1 MGKPTCSIDGCN
13 RPRFG
18 HGWCNLHYT
27 RWRNHGDPLWEP
39 DTFQNQGA
47 TCRAEEP
54 CDKPATAKG
63 LCKNHYYR
71 LRTHGTTAPLPTL
84 SPAERLWANT
94 NKNGPVPAYRPELGP
109 CWVPAGEYQQDAYG
123 RIWIDG
129 KSLMAHR
136 FAYELEVRPIPDDLV
151 IDHLC
156 RYPPCRNPAHLEPV
170 TDAVNVLRGISPMA
184 LNALKTHCPQG
195 HPYDEENTY
204 YEPDGKGRQCKICS
218 RERQRE
224 AYALISKGLGLP
236 GDRTHCPQG
245 HPYDEANTRH
255 RPDGRREC
263 RTCRRENQRARRAA
277 SRGDQ
282 APRG

>member
-1 MGKPTCSIDGCN
+1 MAKATCDVTGCTN
-13 RPRFG
+13 PGPIRR
-18 HGWCNLHYT
+18 GWCDLHYN
-27 RWRNHGDPLWEP
+27 RWYFHGDPLWEP
-39 DTFQNQGA
+39 PQYQNRGA

-54 CDKPATAKG
+54 CDKPARTKG

-94 NKNGPVPAYRPELGP
+94 NKNGPIPAHWPELGP
-109 CWVPAGEYQQDAYG
+109 CWVPASDDQQENYG
-123 RIWIDG
+123 RIWVDG
-129 KSLMAHR
+129 ENVLAHR

-156 RYPPCRNPAHLEPV
+156 RNPPCRNPAHLEPV
-170 TDAVNVLRGISPMA
+170 TQGVNTLRGEGPSA
-184 LNALKTHCPQG
+184 VNALKTHCPKG

-204 YEPDGKGRQCKICS
+204 YEPDGKGRQCKTCS

-236 GDRTHCPQG
+236 GERTHCPLG
-245 HPYDEANTRH
+245 HPYDEENTYVD
-255 RPDGRREC
+255 PSGRRSC
-263 RTCRRENQRARRAA
+263 RICKRRRLREWRERQA
-277 SRGDQ
+277 S
-282 APRG
+282 